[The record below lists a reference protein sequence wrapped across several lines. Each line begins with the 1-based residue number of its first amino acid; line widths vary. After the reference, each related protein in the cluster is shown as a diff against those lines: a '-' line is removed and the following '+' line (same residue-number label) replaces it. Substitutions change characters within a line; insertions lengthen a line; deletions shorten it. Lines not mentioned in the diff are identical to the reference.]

1 MYDFNFKQTTNES
14 ENNKMSKTNVRF
26 FNDYV
31 SHLRQSKKQRECSEY
46 VERIWLRPVQLSDYN
61 IKSRGTF
68 SDQVRENRRMM
79 KTVNLNKPND
89 IRDYT
94 TSVHEVLKK
103 AA

>member
-1 MYDFNFKQTTNES
+1 
-14 ENNKMSKTNVRF
+14 MSKKNIRF

-46 VERIWLRPVQLSDYN
+46 VERKWKRPVELSTYN

-94 TSVHEVLKK
+94 TTVYEVLQK

>member
-1 MYDFNFKQTTNES
+1 MNFNFKQTTTER
-14 ENNKMSKTNVRF
+14 EKNKMTNTNIRI

-31 SHLRQSKKQRECSEY
+31 SPLRQSKKQRECSEY
-46 VERIWLRPVQLSDYN
+46 VERRWLRPVQLSNYN

-68 SDQVRENRRMM
+68 SDQVRENIRMM
-79 KTVNLNKPND
+79 KTVNLNTPND

-94 TSVHEVLKK
+94 TTVYEVLKK

>member
-1 MYDFNFKQTTNES
+1 MITIKKEREITMSARKKIIPFNPLYIS
-14 ENNKMSKTNVRF
+14 P
-26 FNDYV
+26 
-31 SHLRQSKKQRECSEY
+31 LRQSEKQRASSEY
-46 VERIWLRPVQLSDYN
+46 AERRWLKPVQLSDYN

-68 SDQVRENRRMM
+68 SDQVRDNIRMM

>member
-1 MYDFNFKQTTNES
+1 MSYK
-14 ENNKMSKTNVRF
+14 NNRF

-31 SHLRQSKKQRECSEY
+31 SPLKQSKKQRECSEY
-46 VERIWLRPVQLSDYN
+46 VERRWLRPVQLSTYN

-94 TSVHEVLKK
+94 TTVYEVLKK
-103 AA
+103 VA

>member
-1 MYDFNFKQTTNES
+1 
-14 ENNKMSKTNVRF
+14 MSKTNVRF

-46 VERIWLRPVQLSDYN
+46 VERKWLRPVQLSDYN

-68 SDQVRENRRMM
+68 SDQVRDNMRMM
-79 KTVNLNKPND
+79 RTVNLNKFND
-89 IRDYT
+89 IKDYT
-94 TSVHEVLKK
+94 TTVHEVYKK

>member
-1 MYDFNFKQTTNES
+1 MTK
-14 ENNKMSKTNVRF
+14 KNVKF

-31 SHLRQSKKQRECSEY
+31 SPLRQSKKQRESSEC
-46 VERIWLRPVQLSDYN
+46 VERKWLRPVQLSNYN
-61 IKSRGTF
+61 LKSRGTF

-89 IRDYT
+89 IKDYT
-94 TSVHEVLKK
+94 TTVHEIYKK

>member
-1 MYDFNFKQTTNES
+1 MTK
-14 ENNKMSKTNVRF
+14 KNVRF

-31 SHLRQSKKQRECSEY
+31 SHLRQSKKQRESSEY
-46 VERIWLRPVQLSDYN
+46 VERKWLRPVQLSNYN
-61 IKSRGTF
+61 LKSRGTF

-94 TSVHEVLKK
+94 TTAYEVLKK

>member
-1 MYDFNFKQTTNES
+1 
-14 ENNKMSKTNVRF
+14 MSKKNVRF

-46 VERIWLRPVQLSDYN
+46 VERKWKRPVELSTYN
-61 IKSRGTF
+61 LKSRGTF

-94 TSVHEVLKK
+94 TTVYEVLKK

>member
-1 MYDFNFKQTTNES
+1 MSYK
-14 ENNKMSKTNVRF
+14 NNRF

-46 VERIWLRPVQLSDYN
+46 VERRWLRPVQLSTYN

-94 TSVHEVLKK
+94 TTVYEVLKK
-103 AA
+103 VA

>member
-1 MYDFNFKQTTNES
+1 MTK
-14 ENNKMSKTNVRF
+14 KNVRF

-31 SHLRQSKKQRECSEY
+31 SHLRQSKKQRDCSEY
-46 VERIWLRPVQLSDYN
+46 VERRWLRPVQLSNYN
-61 IKSRGTF
+61 LKSRGNF

-94 TSVHEVLKK
+94 TTAYEVLKK

>member
-1 MYDFNFKQTTNES
+1 MSNKKKIIPFNLY
-14 ENNKMSKTNVRF
+14 MSP
-26 FNDYV
+26 
-31 SHLRQSKKQRECSEY
+31 LRQSAKQRASSEY
-46 VERIWLRPVQLSDYN
+46 AERKWLKPVQLSNYN
-61 IKSRGTF
+61 LKSRGTF
-68 SDQVRENRRMM
+68 SDQVRDNIRMM

>member
-1 MYDFNFKQTTNES
+1 
-14 ENNKMSKTNVRF
+14 MSKKNIRF

-46 VERIWLRPVQLSDYN
+46 VERKWKRPVELSTYN
-61 IKSRGTF
+61 LKSRGTF

-94 TSVHEVLKK
+94 TTVYEVLKK

>member
-1 MYDFNFKQTTNES
+1 MS
-14 ENNKMSKTNVRF
+14 NKNIRF

-46 VERIWLRPVQLSDYN
+46 VERKWKRPVELSTYN

-94 TSVHEVLKK
+94 TTVYEVLKK

>member
-1 MYDFNFKQTTNES
+1 MT
-14 ENNKMSKTNVRF
+14 KTKLRM

-31 SHLRQSKKQRECSEY
+31 SSLKQSKKQRECSEY
-46 VERIWLRPVQLSDYN
+46 VERKWLRPVQLSNYN
-61 IKSRGTF
+61 LKSRGTF
-68 SDQVRENRRMM
+68 SNQVRDNIRMM

-89 IRDYT
+89 IKDYT

>member
-1 MYDFNFKQTTNES
+1 MTK
-14 ENNKMSKTNVRF
+14 KNVRF

-31 SHLRQSKKQRECSEY
+31 SHLRQSKKQRESSEY
-46 VERIWLRPVQLSDYN
+46 VERKWLRPVQLSNYN
-61 IKSRGTF
+61 LKSRGNF

-94 TSVHEVLKK
+94 TTAYEVLKK

>member
-1 MYDFNFKQTTNES
+1 
-14 ENNKMSKTNVRF
+14 VR
-26 FNDYV
+26 D
-31 SHLRQSKKQRECSEY
+31 
-46 VERIWLRPVQLSDYN
+46 N
-61 IKSRGTF
+61 I
-68 SDQVRENRRMM
+68 RMM